1 MKILIFDPLTVKP
14 STERDHHHAQLLSVA
29 GDVDGINS
37 IGNLKELLLNQL
49 VYPNIGREIQK

>member
-1 MKILIFDPLTVKP
+1 VKP

>member
-14 STERDHHHAQLLSVA
+14 STERDHHHAKLLSVA
-29 GDVDGINS
+29 GDVDGV
-37 IGNLKELLLNQL
+37 NQL